1 MKYRNFR
8 NIAFTLAARHQYYI
22 ASQMYTCD
30 NTSTSSFLYSG
41 HKIKKIKEIHS
52 SAAKQHHLLNPQ
64 QALFETGQITLFG
77 ITYAIGD
84 VVLINDC
91 VFPTDPVFGKI
102 LTIIVQNKII
112 LLRLQ
117 LLQIIVF
124 NQQLC
129 IYELRLLDCT
139 VRKNIYDLKHV
150 WPIRVLTISESMS
163 FLLTA
168 LVQFGEE
175 TELVDIYVGADLADI
190 HVQLVAPFHLD
201 PSQCIIQV
209 FESKMFNEYVNLSKI
224 SLLNNMD
231 SGRFRVILKK
241 VDIIQMPT
249 TPTNSNRSLSLLNLD
264 NASPQFL
271 NQANTLAHSFNS
283 SQDNLSVSY
292 KDHLDQMSCND
303 ENDNRELDT
312 FDSVEQPLKCQR
324 DTKRKRDLDQLREL
338 SPLPSSNILPAFPI
352 NIKYAISAGMMQS
365 VIQDIVIISASHLF
379 GYNISSKTHYAQI
392 RAAFVKEYSMNEF
405 KDNRD
410 LDLLIQK
417 LSRRLRDLRSRKK
430 NKNCDEQFSLDWDN
444 DRYQDGENQ
453 KNSSAIEPA
462 TTDNTNSIESKE
474 FMKKLTDAFHNNEMT
489 KGTTTQLIVESF
501 RIRRTYLQS
510 GQSMQQILNEMPFT
524 QNITFIKLEF
534 ELVTKV
540 SLMVATERIR
550 KFLDNIISYEIYG
563 KLPDENFLDEVS
575 TMNLIPLLEVDNL
588 SPLLYSCTHRNQTYC
603 YLTYSNQILLDFDIQ
618 TDMAYVLTV
627 LLAIFYVFDIKFP
640 RCNKPI
646 LEIFITVIIHYL
658 LLSTAR
664 HKCKMFNITLSSD
677 QCNISK
683 LIEIL
688 TPHIPTLRN
697 HCINCQ
703 LPIPVISIADIAYL
717 LVRNKSNK
725 WTLAID
731 LNVYSK
737 NQQFRLYNSVKHSK
751 NNPHILSATSPFDQQ
766 PHLPFSNVLQKSL
779 VSFIEDNK
787 IPRIYF
793 ENKKIML
800 NLSTS
805 SGSNLIS
812 TISQN
817 FINITLINECIDNLC
832 FTDTNNNIFTHS
844 SYNQKQNN
852 IDPSEPGMSIFISF
866 VEKLITS
873 DPRHQGY
880 IYSSVRG
887 NYNKNI
893 LFFNI
898 GGNYRFCSYKND
910 HHRNNTVAIMI
921 NTKAFTYTIRCKDAD
936 CDNSILIWNKMQ

>member
-646 LEIFITVIIHYL
+646 LEVLDYFALHGSNVNVKIKTSL
-658 LLSTAR
+658 A
-664 HKCKMFNITLSSD
+664 K
-677 QCNISK
+677 K
-683 LIEIL
+683 L
-688 TPHIPTLRN
+688 
-697 HCINCQ
+697 
-703 LPIPVISIADIAYL
+703 
-717 LVRNKSNK
+717 
-725 WTLAID
+725 TLAAQ
-731 LNVYSK
+731 NVIVEYEK
-737 NQQFRLYNSVKHSK
+737 
-751 NNPHILSATSPFDQQ
+751 
-766 PHLPFSNVLQKSL
+766 
-779 VSFIEDNK
+779 
-787 IPRIYF
+787 
-793 ENKKIML
+793 
-800 NLSTS
+800 
-805 SGSNLIS
+805 
-812 TISQN
+812 
-817 FINITLINECIDNLC
+817 NLC
-832 FTDTNNNIFTHS
+832 I
-844 SYNQKQNN
+844 
-852 IDPSEPGMSIFISF
+852 
-866 VEKLITS
+866 
-873 DPRHQGY
+873 
-880 IYSSVRG
+880 
-887 NYNKNI
+887 
-893 LFFNI
+893 
-898 GGNYRFCSYKND
+898 
-910 HHRNNTVAIMI
+910 
-921 NTKAFTYTIRCKDAD
+921 
-936 CDNSILIWNKMQ
+936 

>member
-139 VRKNIYDLKHV
+139 
-150 WPIRVLTISESMS
+150 MS

-646 LEIFITVIIHYL
+646 LEVLDYFALHGSNVNVKIKTSL
-658 LLSTAR
+658 A
-664 HKCKMFNITLSSD
+664 K
-677 QCNISK
+677 K
-683 LIEIL
+683 L
-688 TPHIPTLRN
+688 
-697 HCINCQ
+697 
-703 LPIPVISIADIAYL
+703 
-717 LVRNKSNK
+717 
-725 WTLAID
+725 TLAAQ
-731 LNVYSK
+731 NVIVEYEK
-737 NQQFRLYNSVKHSK
+737 
-751 NNPHILSATSPFDQQ
+751 
-766 PHLPFSNVLQKSL
+766 
-779 VSFIEDNK
+779 
-787 IPRIYF
+787 
-793 ENKKIML
+793 
-800 NLSTS
+800 
-805 SGSNLIS
+805 
-812 TISQN
+812 
-817 FINITLINECIDNLC
+817 NLC
-832 FTDTNNNIFTHS
+832 I
-844 SYNQKQNN
+844 
-852 IDPSEPGMSIFISF
+852 
-866 VEKLITS
+866 
-873 DPRHQGY
+873 
-880 IYSSVRG
+880 
-887 NYNKNI
+887 
-893 LFFNI
+893 
-898 GGNYRFCSYKND
+898 
-910 HHRNNTVAIMI
+910 
-921 NTKAFTYTIRCKDAD
+921 
-936 CDNSILIWNKMQ
+936 

>member
-1 MKYRNFR
+1 
-8 NIAFTLAARHQYYI
+8 
-22 ASQMYTCD
+22 
-30 NTSTSSFLYSG
+30 
-41 HKIKKIKEIHS
+41 
-52 SAAKQHHLLNPQ
+52 
-64 QALFETGQITLFG
+64 
-77 ITYAIGD
+77 
-84 VVLINDC
+84 
-91 VFPTDPVFGKI
+91 
-102 LTIIVQNKII
+102 
-112 LLRLQ
+112 
-117 LLQIIVF
+117 
-124 NQQLC
+124 
-129 IYELRLLDCT
+129 
-139 VRKNIYDLKHV
+139 
-150 WPIRVLTISESMS
+150 MS

-175 TELVDIYVGADLADI
+175 TELVDIYVGADLTDI
-190 HVQLVAPFHLD
+190 HAQLVAPFHLD

-338 SPLPSSNILPAFPI
+338 PPLPSSNILPAFPI
-352 NIKYAISAGMMQS
+352 NVKYAISAGMMQS

-392 RAAFVKEYSMNEF
+392 RAAFVKEYSVNEF

-410 LDLLIQK
+410 L
-417 LSRRLRDLRSRKK
+417 
-430 NKNCDEQFSLDWDN
+430 
-444 DRYQDGENQ
+444 DGENQ
-453 KNSSAIEPA
+453 KNSSAIEPV

-550 KFLDNIISYEIYG
+550 KFLDSIISYEIYG

-603 YLTYSNQILLDFDIQ
+603 YLTYSNQILLDFDVQ

-646 LEIFITVIIHYL
+646 LEVLDYFALHGSNVNVKIKTSL
-658 LLSTAR
+658 A
-664 HKCKMFNITLSSD
+664 K
-677 QCNISK
+677 K
-683 LIEIL
+683 L
-688 TPHIPTLRN
+688 
-697 HCINCQ
+697 
-703 LPIPVISIADIAYL
+703 
-717 LVRNKSNK
+717 
-725 WTLAID
+725 TLAAQ
-731 LNVYSK
+731 NVIVEY
-737 NQQFRLYNSVKHSK
+737 
-751 NNPHILSATSPFDQQ
+751 
-766 PHLPFSNVLQKSL
+766 
-779 VSFIEDNK
+779 E
-787 IPRIYF
+787 
-793 ENKKIML
+793 KK
-800 NLSTS
+800 
-805 SGSNLIS
+805 
-812 TISQN
+812 
-817 FINITLINECIDNLC
+817 LC
-832 FTDTNNNIFTHS
+832 T
-844 SYNQKQNN
+844 
-852 IDPSEPGMSIFISF
+852 
-866 VEKLITS
+866 
-873 DPRHQGY
+873 
-880 IYSSVRG
+880 
-887 NYNKNI
+887 
-893 LFFNI
+893 
-898 GGNYRFCSYKND
+898 
-910 HHRNNTVAIMI
+910 
-921 NTKAFTYTIRCKDAD
+921 
-936 CDNSILIWNKMQ
+936 